1 MNCEIIC
8 VGTELLTGD
17 TLNTHATYLSKE
29 LSLLSFSV
37 HYQTTIGDNPA
48 RLKEVLGEAVGRSEM
63 IVVTGGLGPTQDDLT
78 KETVADFF
86 GLPMTRDEEEV
97 AKLTAFFEKR
107 QMVMTENNLRQADI
121 PVGAKKLPNPRGSA
135 PGIMVDKNGVRVFLL
150 PGPPHEMKGMFE
162 DEVLPILEK
171 MMDHQVISRYYNL
184 GGIGE
189 SMVEDTLMD
198 IIDRQDNPT
207 IATYAKVGEVLVR
220 ITASGKDEIEMNA
233 ILDKYEK
240 VLVERLGQ
248 HIFTHSQDPLY
259 IAVGKLLIEKEVT
272 IATAES
278 CTGGLISGKL
288 AEVPGISKSLK
299 MGLVTYSN
307 EAKIQLLDVSS
318 DTLAQYG
325 AVSAQ
330 TAREMCENL
339 ARISGCDLTVSV
351 TGIAGPGGGTAEKP
365 VGLVYV
371 GIHYL
376 GETTIEEC
384 HFGGARTIIQ
394 TRVVNAALN
403 LVRTHILKIKNGNVF
418 N

>member
-1 MNCEIIC
+1 
-8 VGTELLTGD
+8 
-17 TLNTHATYLSKE
+17 
-29 LSLLSFSV
+29 
-37 HYQTTIGDNPA
+37 
-48 RLKEVLGEAVGRSEM
+48 
-63 IVVTGGLGPTQDDLT
+63 
-78 KETVADFF
+78 
-86 GLPMTRDEEEV
+86 
-97 AKLTAFFEKR
+97 
-107 QMVMTENNLRQADI
+107 
-121 PVGAKKLPNPRGSA
+121 
-135 PGIMVDKNGVRVFLL
+135 
-150 PGPPHEMKGMFE
+150 
-162 DEVLPILEK
+162 
-171 MMDHQVISRYYNL
+171 
-184 GGIGE
+184 
-189 SMVEDTLMD
+189 
-198 IIDRQDNPT
+198 
-207 IATYAKVGEVLVR
+207 
-220 ITASGKDEIEMNA
+220 
-233 ILDKYEK
+233 
-240 VLVERLGQ
+240 
-248 HIFTHSQDPLY
+248 
-259 IAVGKLLIEKEVT
+259 VT